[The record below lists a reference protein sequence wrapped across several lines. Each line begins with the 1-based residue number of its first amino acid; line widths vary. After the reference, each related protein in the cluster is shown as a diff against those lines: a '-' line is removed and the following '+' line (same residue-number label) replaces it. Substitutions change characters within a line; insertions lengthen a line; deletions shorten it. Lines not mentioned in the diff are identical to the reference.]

1 MAGSVVVQAQRG
13 IMLRL
18 HHSASCSHGPVGLS
32 PVLMEQAAYTRVRF
46 ARRFPNSIELLHEL
60 GIKRTFGPGRSL
72 RDDSTASYRETLPC
86 FARDDTAGAG
96 VGQPEQDVVDGFAR
110 SAPNLCDRSGK
121 WDRLET
127 TRSTRHSVGCG
138 CVRRRT
144 AFYHRRKSG

>member
-60 GIKRTFGPGRSL
+60 GIKRTFGPKRSL
-72 RDDSTASYRETLPC
+72 RDDSTASYRETPPC
-86 FARDDTAGAG
+86 FARDDTAGTGLGPAER
-96 VGQPEQDVVDGFAR
+96 QVVDGLAR
-110 SAPNLCDRSGK
+110 SAPNLCHRSGE
-121 WDRLET
+121 WDRLDT
-127 TRSTRHSVGCG
+127 TRSARHSVGCRR
-138 CVRRRT
+138 VKRRT